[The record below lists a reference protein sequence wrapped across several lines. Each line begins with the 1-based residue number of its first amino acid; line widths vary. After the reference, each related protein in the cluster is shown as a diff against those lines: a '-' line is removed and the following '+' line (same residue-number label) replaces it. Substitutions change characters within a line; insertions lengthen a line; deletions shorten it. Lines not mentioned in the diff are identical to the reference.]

1 MSARIALS
9 APVIGDA
16 EKAAV
21 MSVLD
26 SGMLVQGPRTALLE
40 QRFAEVVGVEHAVAV
55 SSGTTA
61 LHVALLAHGIGPGD
75 EVITSPFTFVASV
88 NSVVYT
94 GATPVFCD
102 VSADTFNLDVSL
114 LRGLL
119 TPRTK
124 AIMPVHLYG
133 MACDMTAILAFAEE
147 HNLVV
152 IEDCA
157 QSIGASYGNRM
168 TGSMGTGCFSLYA
181 TKNVMSAEGGMI
193 TTNDARLADCA
204 RMLRAHGSRRRYY
217 HELLGFNFR
226 MTDLHAA
233 IGVVQL
239 GRLEEFTERRRQN
252 ATQLSALLTA
262 VKVPVVAPGRDHV
275 WHQYTVRMVGAT
287 AAERDA
293 EVARIDGLGVGCGV
307 FYPLP
312 ANEQQHLLDLG
323 IPSAPTPMAQMLS
336 REVFSLP
343 VHPSLSVEDVSR
355 VAEVVNTVR
364 AQ

>member
-1 MSARIALS
+1 MNKRIALS
-9 APVIGDA
+9 SPIVGEQ

-26 SGMLVQGPRTALLE
+26 SGMLVQGPRTAMLE
-40 QRFAEVVGVEHAVAV
+40 ANFAAVVGTRHAVAF

-61 LHVALLAHGIGPGD
+61 LHAALLAHGIGAGD

-88 NSVVYT
+88 NSVIYT

-102 VSADTFNLDVSL
+102 VSAETFNLDVRL
-114 LRGLL
+114 LKNLL
-119 TPRTK
+119 TRRTK

-133 MACDMTAILAFAEE
+133 MACDMNEILAFAAE
-147 HNLVV
+147 HQLVV

-157 QSIGASYGNRM
+157 QSIGARYGDRM

-193 TTNDARLADCA
+193 TTNDDAIADA
-204 RMLRAHGSRRRYY
+204 AKLLRAHGSRRRYY
-217 HELLGFNFR
+217 HEMLGFNFR

-239 GRLEEFTERRRQN
+239 GRCQEFTEKRRHN
-252 ATQLSALLTA
+252 AGRLSSMLTS
-262 VKVPVVAPGRDHV
+262 VRTPVVAPGRDHV
-275 WHQYTVRMVGAT
+275 WHQYTVRLVGST

-293 EVARIDGLGVGCGV
+293 EVARIEAAGVGCAV

-312 ANEQQHLLDLG
+312 ANEQQHIKAMG
-323 IPSAPTPMAQMLS
+323 IVSAPTPVAQMLA
-336 REVFSLP
+336 REVFALP
-343 VHPSLSVEDVSR
+343 VHPSLSEEDLLR
-355 VAEVVNTVR
+355 VAEVVNATPVR
-364 AQ
+364 